1 MSSAIRRVIWWVFT
15 GNRGGPNRARL
26 VVALKE
32 RPMNANQL
40 SETLGMDYKTIRH
53 HLSVLLK
60 NRLVIVEGQ
69 GYGAMYFVA
78 PELEQS
84 YDEFV
89 RIWERISTEHPKG

>member
-1 MSSAIRRVIWWVFT
+1 VIWWVFT

-40 SETLGMDYKTIRH
+40 SEILGMDYKTIRH
-53 HLSVLLK
+53 HLNVLLK
-60 NRLVIVEGQ
+60 NRLVIAEGQ

-89 RIWERISTEHPKG
+89 RIWERISAEHAKD

>member
-1 MSSAIRRVIWWVFT
+1 VIWWVFA

-40 SETLGMDYKTIRH
+40 SEFLGMDYKTIRH
-53 HLSVLLK
+53 HLTVLLK
-60 NRLVIVEGQ
+60 NRLVIAEGQ

-78 PELEQS
+78 PELEQF

-89 RIWERISTEHPKG
+89 RIWEGINAEHAKD